1 MKKSILPVIALVLM
15 SVFARAQSAGK
26 TSISFGPEL
35 SIPFNTTSS
44 DYGSIKDYYQH
55 GLGGSFKVE
64 LPLSTSLFFTG
75 SAGYVY
81 YATNIHYLYS
91 TDIAASSPIP
101 MGGIQPPPYK
111 FIPIKAGLQYYYTKS
126 LYLSGEA
133 GDAINLNKASKNSFI
148 YSAGLGA
155 AIPFN
160 VHNGLDIG
168 VRYER
173 GFKITDYPYAMSQIG
188 IRLAYR
194 YQF

>member
-1 MKKSILPVIALVLM
+1 MKKNILPVIALVLM

-35 SIPFNTTSS
+35 SIPFNTASG
-44 DYGSIKDYYQH
+44 DYGSMKDYYQH
-55 GLGGSFKVE
+55 GLGGNFKIE
-64 LPLSTSLFFTG
+64 LPLTTALFFIG

-81 YATNIHYLYS
+81 YATNTHYYYS
-91 TDIAASSPIP
+91 ADIAASSPIP
-101 MGGIQPPPYK
+101 MGSPEPPPYK
-111 FIPIKAGLQYYYTKS
+111 FIPVKAGLQYYYTKC
-126 LYLSGEA
+126 LYVSGEA

-148 YSAGLGA
+148 YSVGLGA
-155 AIPFN
+155 VIPFN

-173 GFKITDYPYAMSQIG
+173 GFKITDYPYAMSQVG